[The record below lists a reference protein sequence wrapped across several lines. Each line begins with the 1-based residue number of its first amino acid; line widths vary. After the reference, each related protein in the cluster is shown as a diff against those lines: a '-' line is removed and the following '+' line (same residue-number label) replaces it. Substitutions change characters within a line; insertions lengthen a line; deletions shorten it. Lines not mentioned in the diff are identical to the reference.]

1 MKVTSW
7 QAAGVITQVDEIME
21 NIDMPANAD
30 AQRAATRRSS
40 RSGLVK
46 QGLHHLEGDFEFA
59 SLKKKKCGTRATRTP
74 RKKDLLLEGI
84 PLPSRKSFALRS
96 TKKVETT
103 TTLQCAVPVNCQ
115 AIPNVITLGE
125 FVELR
130 NKAIGRIVGITL
142 DEGGFVF
149 RCQYFA
155 RASDLP
161 NYSFAAPG
169 GTLDAA
175 VVGLSELVQTNVT
188 FSVTSYGRDIARL
201 VFPFSKQLALG
212 NSFGGI
218 YQRQSAFYW
227 RSFLEYDAKLRPA
240 GYLTDPRLPSD
251 YRDFGPSDET
261 CSGETLSER
270 ILLNLREQSHQTVQG
285 MWVTRKIDGKMVK
298 TGWQLKT
305 NEQHNFEQAE
315 LRRIVRQSSA
325 GSKEFAIRNC
335 KRNLVMNI
343 TKPNLAAERRRY
355 DTKTVVVT
363 ARGQTGLACVRGLFN
378 GTIGTGRNEPWIS
391 TKSIDDRHM
400 NPYNV
405 KKTSILTF
413 AEVQS
418 MEELETASDV
428 QTDLDLD
435 DENEG
440 RPRKRRKRK
449 LNGLTMHFDPVQRRS
464 CISIRGTTLPVG
476 SAASEYKNYLHKFG
490 VDPNIFAGAQPD
502 ERDVYKHPKLGC
514 KVFGDEGWTGGDDVL
529 WEVIDVDNTS
539 DMATLRQGDETRQVS
554 LRYVEENDINN

>member
-1 MKVTSW
+1 
-7 QAAGVITQVDEIME
+7 ME

-103 TTLQCAVPVNCQ
+103 TTLQCAVPVNYVS
-115 AIPNVITLGE
+115 ISLGP
-125 FVELR
+125 L
-130 NKAIGRIVGITL
+130 T
-142 DEGGFVF
+142 F
-149 RCQYFA
+149 RTT
-155 RASDLP
+155 ASP
-161 NYSFAAPG
+161 RPG